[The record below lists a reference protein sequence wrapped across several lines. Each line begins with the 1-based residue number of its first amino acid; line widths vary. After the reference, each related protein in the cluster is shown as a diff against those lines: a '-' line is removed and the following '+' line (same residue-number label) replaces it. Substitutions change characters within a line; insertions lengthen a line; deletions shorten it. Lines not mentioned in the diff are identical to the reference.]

1 MFFSCRCG
9 QSPKMRQVS
18 STAPLPDAPA
28 RLTAL
33 TEHDRT
39 FLVEAGAGSGKTA
52 LMAGRVALLLA
63 AAIHPKDIVA
73 ITFTEA
79 AASEL
84 LERIERF
91 VRELLDGCIP
101 VDLRDAL
108 PHGIT
113 EVQRKNLE
121 DGERALDELT
131 CTTIHGFCQRLVKP
145 YPVEARIDPGAAI
158 VDPPAAE
165 LAYQDLMEAWLS
177 ARFGRDR
184 GAEGLGRIPPMA
196 GAGGEDDFFAE
207 LLVRASDAT
216 LDLIDKTARFLKH
229 HRTAQAVAAA
239 TDVTGFARFADAVTG
254 FTAWYNGCG
263 AVESTTDELIQ
274 DLARVVADAR
284 EAAVRPLS
292 GRRIADLL
300 FHTPPQAC
308 KKNDIAFKRWGRKG
322 KWKEAAKMAGR
333 STAQGEQL
341 SAAGEAH
348 YHTCGAAY
356 QHFCGELGGL
366 AFQRFVTEFDA
377 LKALYRDYKQQAAL
391 LDFDDLL
398 HHARDLLKANE
409 PVRRA
414 LAARYPHI
422 LIDEFQ
428 DTDPLQ
434 AEILWRLAGEG
445 DVALPWQERTIRPG
459 ALFLVGDPK
468 QAIYRFR
475 GADVETY
482 LVAKRALVA
491 HDPTAILTTSAN
503 FRSQHPIL
511 DFVNSHFATALD
523 ESTGQPGFT
532 ALSAVR
538 GYGHEPSVAAFEIA
552 LDERHRNSHGKLV
565 VDLVRREEATAVAD
579 LLLHLIGA
587 YPVWDKDIEVFRPAR
602 ASDIALLA
610 PTGTKLWIYER
621 ELESHDIPIV
631 TQAGKGFFRRQE
643 VQDLIAVVRAIADRR
658 DTLALGAVL
667 RGPLVGLTEEELAD
681 EIQMLQQATNK
692 ARPLY
697 IWTDPALIR
706 HPVLKGT
713 IERLQNLARKAR
725 RTTPYQL
732 LAEAVEELQVRPIL
746 KARHPR
752 GSERTLANIELL
764 LEMARA
770 YAARGIAEFARA
782 LWERWKEGDA
792 QTEGRPDAAAEA
804 VSIITIHSAKGLEWP
819 IVIPI
824 NSTTV
829 PWSDQ
834 SFLYRRRDDSVHFKV
849 FDFASPDYESVRQEE
864 SEELHRERV
873 RLWYVALT
881 RARDL
886 LLLPRQTERVDNDWL
901 SLVNLDIGALPS
913 FDTARFNG
921 SLSQKTD
928 SVANVQDLRT
938 WRREAAAIAGSERRI
953 LWRQPSR
960 HEESAIPAHTTDADI
975 VGARA
980 LQERLPTTDTERVV
994 RGGRERG
1001 LVLHKL
1007 IEEVLTGE
1015 STEDGAALRMRAREL
1030 LGQLGLPDL
1039 EDPTVGPCSGEMTEA
1054 LQRALQIPEVVALRP
1069 RLVPELN
1076 VYAAMFADRTVTLTA
1091 GVADAVAI
1099 DERGRI
1105 EAVVDWKSDVAPA
1118 PAQVDIYRGQVLDY
1132 LAATGARRGLI
1143 VFMTSGRIERVRS
1156 PD

>member
-1 MFFSCRCG
+1 
-9 QSPKMRQVS
+9 MRHAP

-39 FLVEAGAGSGKTA
+39 LLVEAGAGSGKTA
-52 LMAGRVALLLA
+52 LMAGRVALLIA
-63 AAIHPKDIVA
+63 AAIHPKEIVA

-91 VRELLDGCIP
+91 VRELLDGRIP
-101 VDLRDAL
+101 LDLTDAL
-108 PHGIT
+108 PDGVT
-113 EVQRKNLE
+113 AAQLENLAR
-121 DGERALDELT
+121 GASTLDELT
-131 CTTIHGFCQRLVKP
+131 CTTIHGFCQQLVKP
-145 YPVEARIDPGAAI
+145 YPVEACIDPGAAI
-158 VDPPAAE
+158 IDPSAAE

-184 GAEGLGRIPPMA
+184 GAEGLGRIPPIA
-196 GAGGEDDFFAE
+196 GAGGEEDFFAE
-207 LLVRASDAT
+207 LLLRASDAT
-216 LDLIDKTARFLKH
+216 LDLIDKSARFLKL

-239 TDVTGFARFADAVTG
+239 TDATGFARLADAVTA
-254 FTAWYNGCG
+254 FTAWYNDCCV
-263 AVESTTDELIQ
+263 VESTTDDLIK
-274 DLARVVADAR
+274 DLARVVAEAR
-284 EAAVRPLS
+284 EAAVRPLT
-292 GRRIADLL
+292 GRRIAELL
-300 FHTPPQAC
+300 FHTVPQAC
-308 KKNDIAFKRWGRKG
+308 KKGDIAFKQWGRKG
-322 KWKEAAKMAGR
+322 KWKDAAKVVGR

-348 YHTCGAAY
+348 YHACGTAY
-356 QHFCGELGGL
+356 QQFCGDLGAL
-366 AFQRFVTEFDA
+366 AFQRFVKEFDT
-377 LKALYRDYKQQAAL
+377 LKELYRDYKRQAAL

-398 HHARDLLKANE
+398 HHARDLLKVNE

-414 LAARYPHI
+414 LAARYPRI
-422 LIDEFQ
+422 LVDEFQ

-445 DVALPWQERTIRPG
+445 DVALPWQERAIRPG

-482 LVAKRALVA
+482 LVAKRALAA
-491 HDPTAILTTSAN
+491 HDPTTVLAISAT
-503 FRSQHPIL
+503 FRSQDLIL
-511 DFVNSHFATALD
+511 DFVNNNFAAALD
-523 ESTGQPGFT
+523 EANGQPGFT
-532 ALSAVR
+532 ALSTVR
-538 GYGHEPSVAAFEIA
+538 AHGDEPSVVAFEIA
-552 LDERHRNSHGKLV
+552 LDDRHRNSNGKLV
-565 VDLVRREEATAVAD
+565 VDLVRRKEAAVVAD
-579 LLLHLIGA
+579 LVRHIIGA
-587 YPVWDKDIEVFRPAR
+587 YPVWDKGVEAFRPAR

-610 PTGTKLWIYER
+610 PTGTSLWIYER
-621 ELESHDIPIV
+621 ALETCEIPIA

-658 DTLALGAVL
+658 DTLALGALL
-667 RGPLVGLTEEELAD
+667 RGPLVGLTEEEIAD
-681 EIQMLQQATNK
+681 EIQALQQATNK

-697 IWTDPALIR
+697 LWTDPDLIR
-706 HPVLKGT
+706 HPVLKST
-713 IERLQNLARKAR
+713 IEILQNLARKAR

-732 LAEAVEELQVRPIL
+732 LAEAVEGLQVRPIL

-752 GSERTLANIELL
+752 GSERALANVELV

-770 YAARGIAEFARA
+770 YAARGIADFARA

-792 QTEGRPDAAAEA
+792 QAEGRPDAAAEA

-819 IVIPI
+819 IVIPV

-829 PWSDQ
+829 LWSDL

-849 FDFASPDYESVRQEE
+849 FDFPSPDYDSVCQEE
-864 SEELHRERV
+864 SDELRRERV

-886 LLLPRQTERVDNDWL
+886 LLLPRQTERVDNDWF
-901 SLVNLDIGALPS
+901 SLLNPNLEALPS
-913 FDTARFNG
+913 FDVARFNG
-921 SLSQKTD
+921 SSSQRTD
-928 SVANVQDLRT
+928 RATNTQDLAT
-938 WRREAAAIAGSERRI
+938 WRHEAAVIAASERRI
-953 LWRQPSR
+953 LWHQPSR
-960 HEESAIPAHTTDADI
+960 HEEPAIPTDTADEVF

-980 LQERLPTTDTERVV
+980 LQEHLPAADEEKVV

-1015 STEDGAALRMRAREL
+1015 STEDGAALRTRAREL
-1030 LGQLGLPDL
+1030 LGQLGLADV
-1039 EDPTVGPCSGEMTEA
+1039 EDPTVGPCSGEMA
-1054 LQRALQIPEVVALRP
+1054 DVLQRALQLPEIVALRP
-1069 RLVPELN
+1069 RLLPELH
-1076 VYAAMFADRTVTLTA
+1076 VYAAMFADRTMTLTA
-1091 GVADAVAI
+1091 GIADAVAI
-1099 DERGRI
+1099 DEMGRI
-1105 EAVVDWKSDVAPA
+1105 EAVVDWKSDVNPV
-1118 PAQVDIYRGQVLDY
+1118 PAQIDIYRNQVRDY
-1132 LAATGARRGLI
+1132 LTATGARLGLI
-1143 VFMTSGRIERVRS
+1143 VFLTSGRIERVLS

>member
-1 MFFSCRCG
+1 MLFSCLCG
-9 QSPKMRQVS
+9 QSPKMRQAS

-91 VRELLDGCIP
+91 VRELLDGRIP

-121 DGERALDELT
+121 DEARALDELT
-131 CTTIHGFCQRLVKP
+131 CTTIHGFCQQLVKP

-158 VDPPAAE
+158 VDPSAAE

-196 GAGGEDDFFAE
+196 GAGGEDDFFTE

-216 LDLIDKTARFLKH
+216 LDLINKTARFLKH

-239 TDVTGFARFADAVTG
+239 TDVTGFARLADAVTG

-284 EAAVRPLS
+284 EAAARPLS

-308 KKNDIAFKRWGRKG
+308 KQNDIAFKRWGRKG
-322 KWKEAAKMAGR
+322 KWKEAAKVAGR

-341 SAAGEAH
+341 SAAGESH

-356 QHFCGELGGL
+356 QHFCGELGAL

-414 LAARYPHI
+414 LAARYPRI

-445 DVALPWQERTIRPG
+445 DVTLPWQERTIRPG

-491 HDPTAILTTSAN
+491 HEPTAVLAISAN
-503 FRSQHPIL
+503 FRSQDLIL
-511 DFVNSHFATALD
+511 DFVNSHFAAALD

-538 GYGHEPSVAAFEIA
+538 VQGDEPSVAAFEIA
-552 LDERHRNSHGKLV
+552 LDERHRNSHGELV
-565 VDLVRREEATAVAD
+565 VDLVRREEATVVAD
-579 LLLHLIGA
+579 LVRHLIGA
-587 YPVWDKDIEVFRPAR
+587 YPVWDKDVEAFRPAR

-621 ELESHDIPIV
+621 ELETHDIPIA
-631 TQAGKGFFRRQE
+631 TQAGKGFFHRQE

-681 EIQMLQQATNK
+681 EIQTLQQATNQ

-792 QTEGRPDAAAEA
+792 QAEGRPDAAAEA
-804 VSIITIHSAKGLEWP
+804 VSIITIHSAKGFEWP

-824 NSTTV
+824 NSTTI

-849 FDFASPDYESVRQEE
+849 FDFASPDYDSVRQEE

-886 LLLPRQTERVDNDWL
+886 LLLPRQTERVDNDWY
-901 SLVNLDIGALPS
+901 SLLNLNLGALPS
-913 FDTARFNG
+913 FDAARFNG
-921 SLSQKTD
+921 SSSQKTE
-928 SVANVQDLRT
+928 NVTNAQDLTT
-938 WRREAAAIAGSERRI
+938 WRREAAAIAASERHI

-960 HEESAIPAHTTDADI
+960 HEEPAIPADTTDEVF

-980 LQERLPTTDTERVV
+980 LQECLPAADTERVV

-1015 STEDGAALRMRAREL
+1015 STEDGAALRTRAREL
-1030 LGQLGLPDL
+1030 LGQLGFPDV

-1054 LQRALQIPEVVALRP
+1054 LQRALQLPEVVALRP
-1069 RLVPELN
+1069 RLLPELH

-1099 DERGRI
+1099 DERGCI

-1118 PAQVDIYRGQVLDY
+1118 PVQIDIYRGQLLDY
-1132 LAATGARRGLI
+1132 LAATGAGRGLI
-1143 VFMTSGRIERVRS
+1143 VFVTSGRVERVLS

>member
-1 MFFSCRCG
+1 
-9 QSPKMRQVS
+9 MRHAPLN
-18 STAPLPDAPA
+18 APLPDAPA

-33 TEHDRT
+33 SEHDRT
-39 FLVEAGAGSGKTA
+39 LLVEAGAGSGKTA
-52 LMAGRVALLLA
+52 LMAGRVALLIA
-63 AAIHPKDIVA
+63 AAIHPNEIVA

-84 LERIERF
+84 LDRIERF
-91 VRELLDGCIP
+91 MRELLDGRVP

-108 PHGIT
+108 PDGIT
-113 EVQRKNLE
+113 AAQRKNLE
-121 DGERALDELT
+121 AGARALDELT
-131 CTTIHGFCQRLVKP
+131 CTTIHGFCQQMVKP

-158 VDPPAAE
+158 VDPSAAE
-165 LAYQDLMEAWLS
+165 LAYQDLIEAWLS

-184 GAEGLGRIPPMA
+184 GAEGLGRIPPIA

-207 LLVRASDAT
+207 LLLRASDAT
-216 LDLIDKTARFLKH
+216 LDLIDKTAQFLKL
-229 HRTAQAVAAA
+229 HRTAKPVAAA
-239 TDVTGFARFADAVTG
+239 TDTTGFARLRDAVTG

-263 AVESTTDELIQ
+263 AEEPTTNELIQ

-292 GRRIADLL
+292 GRRIAELL
-300 FHTPPQAC
+300 FHAPPQAC
-308 KKNDIAFKRWGRKG
+308 KKEDIAFKQWGRKG
-322 KWKEAAKMAGR
+322 KWKESAKAAGR

-348 YHTCGAAY
+348 YQACGAAY
-356 QHFCGELGGL
+356 QQFCGDLGAL
-366 AFQRFVTEFDA
+366 AFQRFVQEFDT
-377 LKALYRDYKQQAAL
+377 LKELYRDYKRQAAL

-414 LAARYPHI
+414 LAARYPRI
-422 LIDEFQ
+422 LVDEFQ

-482 LVAKRALVA
+482 LVAKRALAA
-491 HDPTAILTTSAN
+491 HDPTAVLAISAN
-503 FRSQHPIL
+503 FRSQDLIL
-511 DFVNSHFATALD
+511 DFVNTSFATALD
-523 ESTGQPGFT
+523 ESKGQPGFT

-538 GYGHEPSVAAFEIA
+538 THGDEPSVAAFEVA
-552 LDERHRNSHGKLV
+552 LDDRHRNSNGKLV
-565 VDLVRREEATAVAD
+565 VDLVRREEATVVTD
-579 LLLHLIGA
+579 LVRHIIGA
-587 YPVWDKDIEVFRPAR
+587 YPVWDKDVETFRPAR

-610 PTGTKLWIYER
+610 PTGTSLWIYER
-621 ELESHDIPIV
+621 ALETCDIPIA

-658 DTLALGAVL
+658 DTLALGALL
-667 RGPLVGLTEEELAD
+667 RGPLVGLTEEEIAD
-681 EIQMLQQATNK
+681 EIQALQQATNK
-692 ARPLY
+692 TRPLHL
-697 IWTDPALIR
+697 WTDPALVR

-713 IERLQNLARKAR
+713 IEILQNLARKAR

-752 GSERTLANIELL
+752 GSERAIANIELV

-770 YAARGIAEFARA
+770 YAARGIADFARA

-792 QTEGRPDAAAEA
+792 QAEGRPDAAAEA
-804 VSIITIHSAKGLEWP
+804 VSIVTIHSAKGLEWP

-829 PWSDQ
+829 LRSDQ

-849 FDFASPDYESVRQEE
+849 FDFPSPDYDSVCQEE

-886 LLLPRQTERVDNDWL
+886 LLLPRQTERVDNDWF
-901 SLVNLDIGALPS
+901 SLLDLNLGGLPS
-913 FDTARFNG
+913 FDAARFNG
-921 SLSQKTD
+921 SSSQQTD
-928 SVANVQDLRT
+928 SVANVQDLAT
-938 WRREAAAIAGSERRI
+938 WRGEAAAIAASERRI

-960 HEESAIPAHTTDADI
+960 HEEPAIPADTTDEVF

-980 LQERLPTTDTERVV
+980 IQERLPAADKEKVV

-1015 STEDGAALRMRAREL
+1015 STEDGAALRTRAREL
-1030 LGQLGLPDL
+1030 LGQLGLADVD
-1039 EDPTVGPCSGEMTEA
+1039 DPSVGPCSGEMADA
-1054 LQRALQIPEVVALRP
+1054 LQRALQLPEIVALRP
-1069 RLVPELN
+1069 RLLPELR
-1076 VYAAMFADRTVTLTA
+1076 VYAATVSDRILTLTA

-1099 DERGRI
+1099 DETGRI
-1105 EAVVDWKSDVAPA
+1105 EAVVDWKSDVDPA
-1118 PAQVDIYRGQVLDY
+1118 PATIDIYRGQVREY
-1132 LAATGARRGLI
+1132 LAATDARLGLI
-1143 VFMTSGRIERVRS
+1143 VFLTSGHIERVLS

>member
-1 MFFSCRCG
+1 
-9 QSPKMRQVS
+9 MRQVS

-91 VRELLDGCIP
+91 VRELLDGQIP

-108 PHGIT
+108 PRGIT
-113 EVQRKNLE
+113 EVQRKSLE

-131 CTTIHGFCQRLVKP
+131 CTTIHGFCQQLVKP

-184 GAEGLGRIPPMA
+184 GAEGLGRIPPMS
-196 GAGGEDDFFAE
+196 GAGGEDDFFSE

-216 LDLIDKTARFLKH
+216 LDLINKTARFLKH

-254 FTAWYNGCG
+254 FTAWHNGCG
-263 AVESTTDELIQ
+263 VVEPTTDELIQ

-284 EAAVRPLS
+284 EAPVRPLS

-308 KKNDIAFKRWGRKG
+308 KKNDIAFKQWGRKG
-322 KWKEAAKMAGR
+322 KWKVAAKMAGR

-377 LKALYRDYKQQAAL
+377 LKGLYRDYKQQAAL

-414 LAARYPHI
+414 LAARYPRI

-445 DVALPWQERTIRPG
+445 DVALPWQERAIRPG

-482 LVAKRALVA
+482 LIAKRALAA
-491 HDPTAILTTSAN
+491 HDPTAVLGISAN
-503 FRSQHPIL
+503 FRSQDLIL
-511 DFVNSHFATALD
+511 DFVNSHFSAALD

-538 GYGHEPSVAAFEIA
+538 VHGDEPSVAAFEIA
-552 LDERHRNSHGKLV
+552 LDERHRNSQGKLV
-565 VDLVRREEATAVAD
+565 VDRVRREEATVVAD
-579 LLLHLIGA
+579 LARHLIGA
-587 YPVWDKDIEVFRPAR
+587 YPIWDKDVAAFRPAR

-610 PTGTKLWIYER
+610 PTGTQLWIYER
-621 ELESHDIPIV
+621 ALEAHDIPIA

-658 DTLALGAVL
+658 NTLALGALL
-667 RGPLVGLTEEELAD
+667 RGPLVGLTEEEIAD
-681 EIQMLQQATNK
+681 EIQALQQVTNQ

-697 IWTDPALIR
+697 IWTDSALIH
-706 HPVLKGT
+706 HPVLKDT

-752 GSERTLANIELL
+752 GAERALANIELV

-770 YAARGIAEFARA
+770 YAARGIVEFARA
-782 LWERWKEGDA
+782 LCERWEDGDVQA
-792 QTEGRPDAAAEA
+792 EGRPDAAAEA

-824 NSTTV
+824 NSTTIPRV
-829 PWSDQ
+829 DQ

-849 FDFASPDYESVRQEE
+849 FGFPSPDYDHVCQEE
-864 SEELHRERV
+864 AEELRRERV

-886 LLLPRQTERVDNDWL
+886 LLLPRQTARVDNDWL

-913 FDTARFNG
+913 FDLTRFNG
-921 SLSQKTD
+921 SSSQNTD
-928 SVANVQDLRT
+928 SVVNVQDLPT
-938 WRREAAAIAGSERRI
+938 WRREAAAIAASERHIR
-953 LWRQPSR
+953 WHQPSR
-960 HEESAIPAHTTDADI
+960 HEEPVIPADTTDA
-975 VGARA
+975 VVVEARA
-980 LQERLPTTDTERVV
+980 LQEQLPTTDTERAI

-1007 IEEVLTGE
+1007 VEEVLTGE
-1015 STEDGAALRMRAREL
+1015 LTEDGAALKARAREL
-1030 LGQLGLPDL
+1030 LGHLGVPDV
-1039 EDPTVGPCSGEMTEA
+1039 EDPTVGPCSGEMAEA
-1054 LQRALQIPEVVALRP
+1054 LQRALHLSEVVALRP
-1069 RLVPELN
+1069 HLVPELH
-1076 VYAAMFADRTVTLTA
+1076 VYAATYADRTVTLTA
-1091 GVADAVAI
+1091 GVADAVVTN
-1099 DERGRI
+1099 ERGRI
-1105 EAVVDWKSDVAPA
+1105 DAVVDWKSDVDPV
-1118 PAQVDIYRGQVLDY
+1118 PAQIDIYRGQVLDY
-1132 LAATGARRGLI
+1132 LAATGATRGLI
-1143 VFMTSGRIERVRS
+1143 VFMTSGRVEHVRT